1 MARDNPAS
9 FSLVGGRLCLD
20 FCNTRVD
27 RRGQPLELL
36 ESYSDLVAWS
46 SRTGLLNAE
55 EAARLKRSAARNG
68 TAAVA
73 VLQRALT
80 LREALHDIFAALAGA
95 RRPRPAALDTL
106 NGELAGAM
114 ARSQVVPTESGF
126 TWLWAEGG
134 RALDCMLW
142 PVARSAA
149 DLLTIGELDALR
161 ECRGPACGWL
171 FLDTSRNRSRVW
183 CDMKVCGN
191 RAKAKRHHERVRA
204 GAA

>member
-1 MARDNPAS
+1 MTRETPPS

-20 FCNTRVD
+20 FCNTQVD
-27 RRGQPLELL
+27 RRGVPVELL
-36 ESYSDLVAWS
+36 ESYTDLVAWS
-46 SRTGLLNAE
+46 SRTGILNAE
-55 EAARLKRSAARNG
+55 EATRLKRSAARNR
-68 TAAVA
+68 TAALS
-73 VLQRALT
+73 VLQRALA
-80 LREALHDIFAALAGA
+80 LREALHDVFAPLAAG
-95 RRPRPAALDTL
+95 RRPRAGALDTL
-106 NGELAGAM
+106 NAELASAM
-114 ARSQVVPTESGF
+114 ARSQVVPTETGF

-134 RALDCMLW
+134 RALDCMVW

-149 DLLTIGELDALR
+149 DLLTAGELDALR